1 MMNIHLPSVNPDCAS
16 MSSNIGELYCA
27 STSASTSRL
36 HLEFQSWLARQVL
49 AENFIK
55 TVSYI

>member
-27 STSASTSRL
+27 STSALISL
-36 HLEFQSWLARQVL
+36 ALQSWLPQQVL